1 MDNATSPLVAGMAS
15 QELQYV
21 SLSILLASMVVT
33 IGGLVFCWRKF
44 NKHFTQ

>member
-1 MDNATSPLVAGMAS
+1 MDNTSMTAITSSP
-15 QELQYV
+15 ELQYV

-33 IGGLVFCWRKF
+33 VGGLVFCWRKF